1 MNVEQITLKIS
12 LVSQLTT
19 PCLCGAFILHHIHN
33 GLTHCLRPLIS
44 TFKYDKTTHLFKQ
57 DIQMKQVTVLLTG
70 FLELLGPWLV
80 LMVTLFSFLSSLV
93 KEFRSF
99 GSKIPT
105 IAQQNLP

>member
-1 MNVEQITLKIS
+1 MRRFAVNVEQITLKIS

-57 DIQMKQVTVLLTG
+57 DIQMKQVTVLLRGLSGATG
-70 FLELLGPWLV
+70 TVVSANGDFVLV
-80 LMVTLFSFLSSLV
+80 S
-93 KEFRSF
+93 
-99 GSKIPT
+99 
-105 IAQQNLP
+105 